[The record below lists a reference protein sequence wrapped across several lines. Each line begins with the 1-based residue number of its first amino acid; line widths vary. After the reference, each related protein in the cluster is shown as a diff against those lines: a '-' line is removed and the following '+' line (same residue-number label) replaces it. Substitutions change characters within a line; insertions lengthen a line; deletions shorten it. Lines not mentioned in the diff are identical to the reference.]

1 MRRSLPPLNALRSF
15 DAAAR
20 HESFTRAAEELC
32 VTQGAVSHQ
41 VKALEIQ
48 LGLQLFK
55 RARNGLLI
63 TDAGRDYLAVV
74 RDVFDRLELATDS
87 LLQRQRSG
95 TITVSTSPDFAAK
108 WLVSRLG
115 RFAEAYPE
123 IDLKLAA
130 LMHRVDFARE
140 DVDLAIRH
148 GDGQWP
154 ELDAVN
160 LTAEELFPVCSP
172 SLMTSRGGL
181 HDPEDVLRFPLLHL
195 DDRRDWGR
203 WLDAAGVP
211 GERLLQGPILN
222 HASMLIDAAIEGQ
235 GVALARTMLAASD
248 LAARRLV
255 RPFQAAIPL
264 RNTYWIVCPKATRA
278 LPKIAAFRACF
289 VPNVIDHV
297 RVVVGIYRADPLVHP
312 RPALYRTRLQR
323 ERRE

>member
-1 MRRSLPPLNALRSF
+1 MYGGATMRRSLPPLNALRSF

-20 HESFTRAAEELC
+20 HQSFTRAAEELC

-181 HDPEDVLRFPLLHL
+181 HNPEDVLRFSLLHL

-203 WLDAAGVP
+203 WLEAAGAP
-211 GERLLQGPILN
+211 GERPLQGPILN

-248 LAARRLV
+248 LTAGRLV

-278 LPKIAAFRACF
+278 LPKIAALRDWLFEEVAADRQRLAS
-289 VPNVIDHV
+289 ITKSG
-297 RVVVGIYRADPLVHP
+297 RVC
-312 RPALYRTRLQR
+312 
-323 ERRE
+323 